1 MVLSR
6 RFFRDDTANVDRDLF
21 GKIEIDIVEQ
31 LGVALE
37 HNRVVAVREF
47 ERNGIDEMRFLVI
60 SERVVEQLRLVIVLL
75 EFLAPNTLLDTF
87 DLLWVSS

>member
-21 GKIEIDIVEQ
+21 GKIEVDVVEQ

-37 HNRVVAVREF
+37 HNRVVTVREF
-47 ERNGIDEMRFLVI
+47 EGDSIDEMRFLVI
-60 SERVVEQLRLVIVLL
+60 CERVVEQLRLVVVLL
-75 EFLAPNTLLDTF
+75 EFLAPNTLLDAF
-87 DLLWVSS
+87 DLLWVPS